1 MTSECENQMVG
12 FHLQVLHAECKGMV
26 EREDKV
32 DLANMYRLL
41 KPIAGAQRGENGR
54 DSEAVVNL
62 NNDAGL
68 FMQHFIK
75 YNRDVASKKGV
86 QIQTSSFSFI

>member
-1 MTSECENQMVG
+1 MVG

-41 KPIAGAQRGENGR
+41 KPIAGAQRGE
-54 DSEAVVNL
+54 DEITSEATTIL

-75 YNRDVASKKGV
+75 YNQDAASKKGV
-86 QIQTSSFSFI
+86 QIRTSSFSFY